1 MRKKIAAINAGA
13 VTILKHTA
21 GMLQWKENE
30 QKDVDRKPRKT
41 MSMYVALHSKRNW
54 GRFLIKRKERSR
66 GLMSV
71 ERCTNP
77 LTTKS

>member
-30 QKDVDRKPRKT
+30 
-41 MSMYVALHSKRNW
+41 
-54 GRFLIKRKERSR
+54 
-66 GLMSV
+66 
-71 ERCTNP
+71 
-77 LTTKS
+77 